1 MVQTAGRQNILTPTL
16 LHLCGALLCRHSESS
31 WGFWHVSALAEPV
44 LQTTENVDY
53 QDFSSDVS
61 RALSM
66 LEFGRITC
74 YIETFFIYLF
84 FFTRLWPKLDLFSK
98 QTQSLKITYKN
109 DLQRGSLLS
118 PDKHDQTTFPI

>member
-1 MVQTAGRQNILTPTL
+1 M
-16 LHLCGALLCRHSESS
+16 
-31 WGFWHVSALAEPV
+31 SALAEPV
-44 LQTTENVDY
+44 LQTTQNVDY

>member
-16 LHLCGALLCRHSESS
+16 LHLCGALLCRHGESS

-74 YIETFFIYLF
+74 YIETFFIF
-84 FFTRLWPKLDLFSK
+84 F
-98 QTQSLKITYKN
+98 Y
-109 DLQRGSLLS
+109 
-118 PDKHDQTTFPI
+118 